1 MKIEIDLRLLEQNHL
16 SPDDFVF
23 IYTVWRKAFGYL
35 NGIPLRVNGPR
46 LETDGWIVIK
56 NTDAGEEYFV
66 QQKFKDL
73 YVGDFDKMFEE
84 LVELYPFK
92 VMSPGRGERI
102 LRAKDP
108 NAMSNK
114 KAKMKY
120 KKIVY
125 NKPYLH
131 KYIIKCLTTQLAHDQ
146 DNLGYM
152 QNFETWIN
160 NHTWEKY
167 ADINPTKNVGD
178 GRQTRQL

>member
-1 MKIEIDLRLLEQNHL
+1 
-16 SPDDFVF
+16 
-23 IYTVWRKAFGYL
+23 
-35 NGIPLRVNGPR
+35 
-46 LETDGWIVIK
+46 
-56 NTDAGEEYFV
+56 
-66 QQKFKDL
+66 
-73 YVGDFDKMFEE
+73 
-84 LVELYPFK
+84 
-92 VMSPGRGERI
+92 
-102 LRAKDP
+102 
-108 NAMSNK
+108 MSNK

-167 ADINPTKNVGD
+167 ADINPIKNVGD